1 MKKILIALAMVCMAA
16 MPSVAQGN
24 GNKDAKPTKEQVA
37 QRRAEAVA
45 DRLML
50 GDGARAEFVPLYQK
64 YLGELAEARKS
75 GRTGTAKGSAQT
87 DKEILEGIERELEAQ
102 QKVIDVKKSYYKK
115 FKGMLNARQL
125 KQLFNERRAAP
136 GLRMPFGQPHKARL
150 AGQAAKRG

>member
-75 GRTGTAKGSAQT
+75 GRTAAAKGSAQT

-115 FKGMLNARQL
+115 FKGMLKSR
-125 KQLFNERRAAP
+125 KFNIVLVGGSTPAGDVPAKGRTVRYDGRA
-136 GLRMPFGQPHKARL
+136 LTVSL
-150 AGQAAKRG
+150 

>member
-75 GRTGTAKGSAQT
+75 GRTAAAKGSAQT
-87 DKEILEGIERELEAQ
+87 DKEILEGIERELDAQ

-125 KQLFNERRAAP
+125 KQLFNDRRPAP
-136 GLRMPFGQPHKARL
+136 GLRMPFGQPHKAKL
-150 AGQAAKRG
+150 AGQGAKRG

>member
-75 GRTGTAKGSAQT
+75 GRIATAKGSAQT

-136 GLRMPFGQPHKARL
+136 GLRMPFGQLHKARL

>member
-64 YLGELAEARKS
+64 YLGELAEDRKS

-87 DKEILEGIERELEAQ
+87 D
-102 QKVIDVKKSYYKK
+102 
-115 FKGMLNARQL
+115 
-125 KQLFNERRAAP
+125 
-136 GLRMPFGQPHKARL
+136 
-150 AGQAAKRG
+150 